1 MPFTNNTLFLAAGAS
16 LREFIQ
22 SGGDTIE
29 AVVYLIQLYS
39 NSSSIPFVGLRKVID
54 ILFETIQAFLLLCK
68 SIVLNKSKPI
78 ALVKYLLG
86 YLSLTNLLISDQM
99 L

>member
-22 SGGDTIE
+22 SGGDAIE

-39 NSSSIPFVGLRKVID
+39 NSSSIPFVGLR
-54 ILFETIQAFLLLCK
+54 
-68 SIVLNKSKPI
+68 
-78 ALVKYLLG
+78 
-86 YLSLTNLLISDQM
+86 
-99 L
+99 

>member
-22 SGGDTIE
+22 SGGDAIE

-54 ILFETIQAFLLLCK
+54 ILFETIQAFLLLYK

-78 ALVKYLLG
+78 ALVR
-86 YLSLTNLLISDQM
+86 
-99 L
+99 